1 MKLKCVGKRQLA
13 SISSRGVQK
22 TGDHHLPSP
31 CWDLRISR
39 WVKDLTRVEIVPRT
53 FQPAATAHWRL
64 NTTRSRPRRLRGQI
78 MEKGPPDFSERVTDD
93 SGAFACIC
101 CIYHKMWEPTWRK
114 LAGVRPPNSHRLHAT
129 ESLGSTVL
137 AQFNMLTRNHVKL
150 KCVGKRQLASISSQ
164 GVQKTGH
171 HHLPS
176 PCWDLRISRWVKHWL
191 ASLRRKHFTR
201 LTRWFSRREFGRRLE
216 HWLWI

>member
-1 MKLKCVGKRQLA
+1 MRNELVSSGLDFSKMGYRLSFYIKMSVLLTGA
-13 SISSRGVQK
+13 SWRADQ
-22 TGDHHLPSP
+22 
-31 CWDLRISR
+31 
-39 WVKDLTRVEIVPRT
+39 IVPRT

-78 MEKGPPDFSERVTDD
+78 MEKGPPDFSKRVTDD

-137 AQFNMLTRNHVKL
+137 AQFNMFELETMWNWNV
-150 KCVGKRQLASISSQ
+150 LAK
-164 GVQKTGH
+164 GN
-171 HHLPS
+171 
-176 PCWDLRISRWVKHWL
+176 
-191 ASLRRKHFTR
+191 
-201 LTRWFSRREFGRRLE
+201 
-216 HWLWI
+216 